1 MTSNGG
7 ADLTLDIQKV
17 TMSTGADKGTDG
29 EIS

>member
-7 ADLTLDIQKV
+7 ADLTLDILKV
-17 TMSTGADKGTDG
+17 TTSTGADKDTDG